1 MCVGSIDLRSYFEIL
16 IVVNRPCFVPHQY
29 SLQRVQIL
37 NGSSRN
43 LAPSH
48 TTRDAFMN

>member
-16 IVVNRPCFVPHQY
+16 IVVNRPCFVPQY

-48 TTRDAFMN
+48 TTRDVFMN